1 MHYIYAMTPARGQ
14 ALPVGARGG
23 PRVNGSMTPAAESSA
38 GYADAFGDFDGR
50 IWLNAAHQGPLPR
63 LAAEAG
69 GEALAAKLAPHR
81 ISDEAFVDVPRR
93 LRKLLGRLIG
103 APAEGIIL
111 GNSAS
116 WGLQVLAN
124 GLPWQ
129 QGDEVLVLADE
140 FPATVFP
147 WLVTERHGVT
157 VRQLELGEPV
167 LQPERLQQHLSLR
180 TRVVAVNW
188 VRSLTGHVVDVAG
201 LHEVCERSGVHLV
214 LNVTQGLGA
223 LPFDVGRLPV
233 AAISCSGFKWLCG
246 PYATGFAW
254 IRPDVLHT
262 MQPVQAYWLALPDGA
277 GLDLNREGEHRL
289 RGDLGARA
297 YDVFGTANFLNFI
310 PWAVAL
316 QYLLAQGIEAIASHD
331 QALVEQLIG
340 LLEDSD
346 YRFISPT
353 DANQRAAIVVISAA
367 DPGDNE
373 AVCQRL
379 TDAGIDAALRAG
391 NIRLSPHLYN
401 TFDQIQHAAAI
412 LAGATATPGT

>member
-1 MHYIYAMTPARGQ
+1 VKSRK
-14 ALPVGARGG
+14 
-23 PRVNGSMTPAAESSA
+23 TPAAGSSA
-38 GYADAFGDFDGR
+38 GYAGAFGGFDGR

-63 LAAEAG
+63 LAVEAAE
-69 GEALAAKLAPHR
+69 EALAAKQAPHR
-81 ISDEAFVDVPRR
+81 ISDEAFVDGPRR
-93 LRKLLGRLIG
+93 LRELLGRLIG
-103 APAEGIIL
+103 APAEEIIL

-124 GLPWQ
+124 GLPWR

-147 WLVTERHGVT
+147 WLVTGRHGVT

-167 LQPERLQQHLSLR
+167 LQPERLQQELSPR

-188 VRSLTGHVVDVAG
+188 VRSLSGHVADIAG
-201 LHEVCERSGVHLV
+201 LHEVCEGAGVHLV

-223 LPFDVGRLPV
+223 LPFDVRRLPV
-233 AAISCSGFKWLCG
+233 AAVSCSGFKWLCG

-254 IRPDVLHT
+254 VRPDVLQT
-262 MQPVQAYWLALPDGA
+262 MHPVQAYWLALPDGVE
-277 GLDLNREGEHRL
+277 LDLNQEGEHRL
-289 RGDLGARA
+289 RDDLGARA

-310 PWAVAL
+310 PWVAAL
-316 QYLLAQGIEAIASHD
+316 EYLLAQGIEAIAGHD
-331 QALVEQLIG
+331 QRLVEQLIG
-340 LLEDSD
+340 LLDDSG

-353 DANQRAAIVVISAA
+353 DTEQRAAIVVVGAA
-367 DPGDNE
+367 DPGDNQ
-373 AVCQRL
+373 AVYQRL

-401 TFDQIQHAAAI
+401 TVDQIQYAAAI
-412 LAGATATPGT
+412 LAGGTTTPRTGNRQA

>member
-1 MHYIYAMTPARGQ
+1 VNSSKGPA
-14 ALPVGARGG
+14 V
-23 PRVNGSMTPAAESSA
+23 ESSA
-38 GYADAFGDFDGR
+38 DYADAFGDFDGR

-63 LAAEAG
+63 SAAEAA
-69 GEALAAKLAPHR
+69 EQALAAKLAPHR

-93 LRKLLGRLIG
+93 LRELLGRLIG
-103 APAEGIIL
+103 APAEEILL

-124 GLPWQ
+124 GLPWR

-167 LQPERLQQHLSLR
+167 LEPERLQQELTRR

-188 VRSLTGHVVDVAG
+188 VRSLTGDVVDVAG
-201 LHEVCERSGVHLV
+201 LHEVCERSGVYLV

-223 LPFDVGRLPV
+223 LPFDVRRLPV

-262 MQPVQAYWLALPDGA
+262 MRPVQAYWLALPDDVE
-277 GLDLNREGEHRL
+277 LDLNQEGEHRL

-310 PWAVAL
+310 PWAAAL
-316 QYLLAQGIEAIASHD
+316 EYLLAQGIQAIAAHD

-340 LLEDSD
+340 LLEGSG

-353 DANQRAAIVVISAA
+353 GADQRAAIVVVSAA

-379 TDAGIDAALRAG
+379 ADAGIDAALRAG
-391 NIRLSPHLYN
+391 NVRLSPHLYN
-401 TFDQIQHAAAI
+401 TSGQIEYAMAI
-412 LAGATATPGT
+412 LTGATTTFGTRTRRT

>member
-1 MHYIYAMTPARGQ
+1 MNSTNAP
-14 ALPVGARGG
+14 P
-23 PRVNGSMTPAAESSA
+23 A

-63 LAAEAG
+63 LAAEAA

-93 LRKLLGRLIG
+93 LRELLGRLIG
-103 APAEGIIL
+103 APAKQIIL

-116 WGLQVLAN
+116 WGLQVLGN
-124 GLPWQ
+124 GLPWR

-147 WLVTERHGVT
+147 WLVTERQGVT

-167 LQPERLQQHLSLR
+167 LEPVRLQQELSLC

-223 LPFDVGRLPV
+223 LPFDVRRHPV
-233 AAISCSGFKWLCG
+233 AAITCSGFKWLCG

-254 IRPDVLHT
+254 IRPDVLQT
-262 MQPVQAYWLALPDGA
+262 MHPAQAYWLALPDGVE
-277 GLDLNREGEHRL
+277 LDLSKEADHRL
-289 RGDLGARA
+289 RDDLGARG
-297 YDVFGTANFLNFI
+297 YDVFGTANFLNFL
-310 PWAVAL
+310 PWTASL
-316 QYLLAQGIEAIASHD
+316 EYLLAQGIDAIAAHD
-331 QALVEQLIG
+331 QALVGQLAG
-340 LLEDSD
+340 LLGDSG
-346 YRFISPT
+346 YRLISPA
-353 DANQRAAIVVISAA
+353 DPAKRAAIVVI
-367 DPGDNE
+367 
-373 AVCQRL
+373 
-379 TDAGIDAALRAG
+379 
-391 NIRLSPHLYN
+391 
-401 TFDQIQHAAAI
+401 
-412 LAGATATPGT
+412 TATDPADNQPACRRLANASRSTSLADGG

>member
-1 MHYIYAMTPARGQ
+1 M
-14 ALPVGARGG
+14 
-23 PRVNGSMTPAAESSA
+23 NGSQAPAVESSA
-38 GYADAFGDFDGR
+38 DYADAFGDFDGR

-63 LAAEAG
+63 PAVEAAEQ
-69 GEALAAKLAPHR
+69 ALAAKLAPHR
-81 ISDEAFVDVPRR
+81 ISDEAFIDVPRR
-93 LRKLLGRLIG
+93 LRGLLGRLIS
-103 APAEGIIL
+103 APAEEIIL

-124 GLPWQ
+124 GLPWR

-157 VRQLELGEPV
+157 VRQLQLGEPV
-167 LQPERLQQHLSLR
+167 LQPERLRQEISPR

-201 LHEVCERSGVHLV
+201 LHEVCEPSGVHLV
-214 LNVTQGLGA
+214 VNVTQGLGA
-223 LPFDVGRLPV
+223 LPFDVRRLPV

-254 IRPDVLHT
+254 IRPDVLQT
-262 MQPVQAYWLALPDGA
+262 MQPVQAYWLALPDGVE
-277 GLDLNREGEHRL
+277 LDLNREGGHRL

-297 YDVFGTANFLNFI
+297 YDIFGTANFLNFI
-310 PWAVAL
+310 PWAAAL
-316 QYLLAQGIEAIASHD
+316 EYLLAQGIQTIAAHD

-340 LLEDSD
+340 LLEGSD

-353 DANQRAAIVVISAA
+353 GAGQRAAIVVVSAA
-367 DPGDNE
+367 DPEDND

-401 TFDQIQHAAAI
+401 TSGQIEYAAAI
-412 LAGATATPGT
+412 FTGATTTFGTRTRRA

>member
-1 MHYIYAMTPARGQ
+1 MKSSKA
-14 ALPVGARGG
+14 
-23 PRVNGSMTPAAESSA
+23 PAAESSA
-38 GYADAFGDFDGR
+38 GYAGAFGGFDGR
-50 IWLNAAHQGPLPR
+50 IWLNAAHQGPLPL
-63 LAAEAG
+63 LATEAA

-81 ISDEAFVDVPRR
+81 ISDEAFVEVPRR
-93 LRKLLGRLIG
+93 LRELLGRLIG
-103 APAEGIIL
+103 APAEEIIL

-157 VRQLELGEPV
+157 VRQLRLGEPV
-167 LQPERLQQHLSLR
+167 LQPERLQQELSPR

-188 VRSLTGHVVDVAG
+188 VRSLTGHVADVAA
-201 LHEVCERSGVHLV
+201 LHQVCERSGVHLV
-214 LNVTQGLGA
+214 VNVTQGLGA
-223 LPFDVGRLPV
+223 LPFDVRRLPV

-254 IRPDVLHT
+254 IRPDVLRT
-262 MQPVQAYWLALPDGA
+262 MHPIQAYWLALPDGA
-277 GLDLNREGEHRL
+277 ELDLNREGDHRL
-289 RGDLGARA
+289 RDDLGARA

-310 PWAVAL
+310 PWAAAL
-316 QYLLAQGIEAIASHD
+316 GYLLAQGIEAIAAHD
-331 QALVEQLIG
+331 RALVEQLIG
-340 LLEDSD
+340 LLQDSG

-353 DANQRAAIVVISAA
+353 GAGQRAAIAVISAA

-373 AVCQRL
+373 AVYQRL
-379 TDAGIDAALRAG
+379 TDAGIDAAIRAG

-401 TFDQIQHAAAI
+401 TPDQIRHAAAI
-412 LAGATATPGT
+412 LTGAATTPGTRKGRP

>member
-1 MHYIYAMTPARGQ
+1 MKRSKAPT
-14 ALPVGARGG
+14 GG
-23 PRVNGSMTPAAESSA
+23 PAA
-38 GYADAFGDFDGR
+38 GYTGAFGDFDGR
-50 IWLNAAHQGPLPR
+50 IWLNVAHQGPLPR
-63 LAAEAG
+63 LAVEAAE
-69 GEALAAKLAPHR
+69 EALAAKLAPHR

-93 LRKLLGRLIG
+93 LRGLLGRLVG
-103 APAEGIIL
+103 APAEEIIL

-124 GLPWQ
+124 GLPWR
-129 QGDEVLVLADE
+129 QGDEVLVLAGE

-147 WLVTERHGVT
+147 WLVAERHGVT

-167 LQPERLQQHLSLR
+167 LQPERLQQELSPR

-223 LPFDVGRLPV
+223 LPFDVRRLPV

-254 IRPDVLHT
+254 IRPDVLQT
-262 MQPVQAYWLALPDGA
+262 MCPVQAYWLALPDGA
-277 GLDLNREGEHRL
+277 ELDLGREGGHRL
-289 RGDLGARA
+289 RDDLGARA

-310 PWAVAL
+310 PWAAAL
-316 QYLLAQGIEAIASHD
+316 EYLLAQGIDAIADHD

-340 LLEDSD
+340 LLEDSG

-353 DANQRAAIVVISAA
+353 DAGQRAAIVVISAA
-367 DPGDNE
+367 DSRDNE
-373 AVCQRL
+373 AVYQRL

-401 TFDQIQHAAAI
+401 TSDQVKHAAAI
-412 LAGATATPGT
+412 LASASTTPHTASRRA